1 MGGQKIC
8 PLNLF
13 FEKNEVVMKNNMGTV
28 DRIIRII
35 LALLV
40 IVFYLTGDLSGL
52 AAIILGIFALV
63 FLVTSFTGFC
73 LLYKLLNVSTEQKI
87 AD

>member
-1 MGGQKIC
+1 
-8 PLNLF
+8 
-13 FEKNEVVMKNNMGTV
+13 MGTV
-28 DRIIRII
+28 DRIIRTI

-40 IVFYLTGDLSGL
+40 IVFYLTGDLGGL
-52 AAIILGIFALV
+52 EALILGIFALI

-73 LLYKLLNVSTEQKI
+73 PLYKLLNVSTEQKS